1 MSAANPNATT
11 TSSSSATT
19 VVGSSSSSAMN
30 RQRAELKFDKYGKSP
45 TATTQMNISGSG
57 VGGVFSAGA
66 SSDAATPGGSP
77 VAPVKEKRMTMRAV
91 RNIIR
96 LGRSRQN
103 SQTRDS
109 STEDE
114 GR

>member
-1 MSAANPNATT
+1 MSAANPNASTSLSAA
-11 TSSSSATT
+11 TSSVISRQRVELKLDKYNKPASNRM
-19 VVGSSSSSAMN
+19 SSSGGVAV
-30 RQRAELKFDKYGKSP
+30 G
-45 TATTQMNISGSG
+45 G
-57 VGGVFSAGA
+57 VGGGFTSAGA

-77 VAPVKEKRMTMRAV
+77 VPVVKEKRMTMRAV

-96 LGRSRQN
+96 LGRSRQS
-103 SQTRDS
+103 SQARDS

>member
-11 TSSSSATT
+11 SSAAATAANT
-19 VVGSSSSSAMN
+19 LALH
-30 RQRAELKFDKYGKSP
+30 RQRAELKFDKYGKTP
-45 TATTQMNISGSG
+45 TRKGSNSMT
-57 VGGVFSAGA
+57 VGLVSAGA

-96 LGRSRQN
+96 LGRSRQS

>member
-1 MSAANPNATT
+1 MSAANPNAS
-11 TSSSSATT
+11 TSLSAAASSVISRQRVELKLDKYDKPATT
-19 VVGSSSSSAMN
+19 RTGGSIA
-30 RQRAELKFDKYGKSP
+30 
-45 TATTQMNISGSG
+45 I
-57 VGGVFSAGA
+57 GGNVLSAGA

-77 VAPVKEKRMTMRAV
+77 VPVVKEKRMTMRAV

-96 LGRSRQN
+96 LGRSRQS
-103 SQTRDS
+103 SQARDS